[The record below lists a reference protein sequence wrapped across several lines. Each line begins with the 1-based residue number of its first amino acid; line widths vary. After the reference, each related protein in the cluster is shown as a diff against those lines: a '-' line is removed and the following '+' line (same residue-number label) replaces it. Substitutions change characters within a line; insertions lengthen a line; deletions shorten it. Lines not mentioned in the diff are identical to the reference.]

1 MVGWGAPWDMTSSTP
16 QVVAVFGPTAAGKTA
31 VSEILAV
38 GLGTEVVSADAL
50 QVYRGLPILTN
61 QPESPTRLV
70 AIRDLSH
77 EFSVG
82 EYAQLAHEAIDEL
95 ARANGVAVVS
105 GGTGLYLRAALVDLA
120 LPPAAENSAR
130 ARWEVLYDGD
140 PDAAYGRLGEL
151 DPAAA
156 SIVHRN
162 DRRRVVRALELAEHG
177 TSLVPTRDRLWSADT
192 RLPTI
197 VVGLEVPRDLLERRI
212 HERTETMFARGVVDE
227 VRRALTGRV
236 SRTAEKALGLRELV
250 EFPPE
255 QAREQL
261 VARTRRYAAYQR
273 KWMRRIKGIVM
284 IDGDRPPKEV
294 AGEILD
300 LVSAR

>member
-1 MVGWGAPWDMTSSTP
+1 MTSSTP
-16 QVVAVFGPTAAGKTA
+16 QVLAVFGPTAAGKTA
-31 VSEILAV
+31 VSEILA
-38 GLGTEVVSADAL
+38 GALGTEVVSADAL

-95 ARANGVAVVS
+95 ARENGVAVVS

-120 LPPAAENSAR
+120 LPPAAENGAR
-130 ARWEVLYDGD
+130 ARWEVLYEGD
-140 PDAAYGRLGEL
+140 PDAAYVRLGEL
-151 DPAAA
+151 DPIAA

-162 DRRRVVRALELAEHG
+162 DRRRVVRALELAERG
-177 TSLVPTRDRLWSADT
+177 ASLVPTRDRLWSADT

-197 VVGLEVPRDLLERRI
+197 VVGLEVARDLLERRI
-212 HERTETMFARGVVDE
+212 CERAETMFSRGVVDE
-227 VRRALTGRV
+227 VRRALTGPV
-236 SRTAEKALGLRELV
+236 SRTAEKALGLRELA
-250 EFPPE
+250 ELPPE

-273 KWMRRIKGIVM
+273 KWMRRIKGIIM

-300 LVSAR
+300 LVRAR

>member
-1 MVGWGAPWDMTSSTP
+1 MTSSKL
-16 QVVAVFGPTAAGKTA
+16 QVLAVFGPTAAGKTA
-31 VSEILAV
+31 VAEILA
-38 GLGTEVVSADAL
+38 GTLGTEVVSADAL

-70 AIRDLSH
+70 AICDLSH

-95 ARANGVAVVS
+95 ARENGVAVIS
-105 GGTGLYLRAALVDLA
+105 GGTGLYLRGALVDLA
-120 LPPAAENSAR
+120 LPPAAENGAR

-140 PDAAYGRLGEL
+140 PDAAYVRLGEL

-162 DRRRVVRALELAEHG
+162 DRRRVVRALELAERG
-177 TSLVPTRDRLWSADT
+177 ASLVPTRDRLWSADT

-212 HERTETMFARGVVDE
+212 RERAETMFARGVVDE
-227 VRRALTGRV
+227 VRRALTGPV
-236 SRTAEKALGLRELV
+236 SRTAEKALGLRELA
-250 EFPPE
+250 ELPPDKAFE
-255 QAREQL
+255 RIL
-261 VARTRRYAAYQR
+261 VRTRRYAAYQR
-273 KWMRRIKGIVM
+273 KWMRRIPGIVM
-284 IDGDRPPKEV
+284 IDADRPAEAVVDAILEV
-294 AGEILD
+294 AR
-300 LVSAR
+300 SR